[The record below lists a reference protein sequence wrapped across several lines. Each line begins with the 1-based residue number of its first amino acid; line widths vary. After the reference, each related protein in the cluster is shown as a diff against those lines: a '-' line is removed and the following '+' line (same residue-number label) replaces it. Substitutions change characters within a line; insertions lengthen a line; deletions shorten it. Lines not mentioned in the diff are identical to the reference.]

1 MRAMS
6 VVDAPTP
13 RAPFVAL
20 STLWLVLTGTLCNL
34 RCTHCLNTSGPDAP
48 WLPPLDGAVARRAI
62 AEAAALGVREIY
74 FTGGEPFLHREILPL
89 LETSLAIAA
98 TTVLTNGTV
107 LTDATADALAAL
119 ARASRYSLEIR
130 VSLDAP
136 DAETNDRVRG
146 AGTWR
151 RAVRAIRALDAR
163 GLLPIVTATEID
175 GAPDAYDRF
184 RALLSGLGIARP
196 RVKILPV
203 FPVGRAAG
211 DSAARLSDADLE
223 GFDRT
228 ALQCA
233 DTRAVAAGGVYA
245 CPILAGLPGARLS
258 DGDLTAA
265 RRPAALYH
273 AACLTCHRTGATCRN
288 A

>member
-1 MRAMS
+1 MPLGSTAD
-6 VVDAPTP
+6 VDTP

-20 STLWLVLTGTLCNL
+20 SALWLVLTGTLCNL
-34 RCTHCLNTSGPDAP
+34 RCTHCLNASGPDDP
-48 WLPPLDGAVARRAI
+48 WLAPLDGAVARRAI
-62 AEAAALGVREIY
+62 AEAEAHGVREVY
-74 FTGGEPFLHREILPL
+74 VTGGEPFLHREIVPL
-89 LETSLAIAA
+89 LEASLAAAA

-107 LTDATADALAAL
+107 MTEALADTLAAL

-130 VSLDAP
+130 VSLDAA
-136 DAETNDRVRG
+136 DAETNDRLRG

-151 RAVRAIRALDAR
+151 RAVRTIQMLDAR
-163 GLLPIVTATEID
+163 GLLPILTATEVA
-175 GAPDAYDRF
+175 GGPGAYDRF
-184 RALLSGLGIARP
+184 RALLIGLGVEKP

-203 FPVGRAAG
+203 FPVGRAATA
-211 DSAARLSDADLE
+211 SLTRLTEADLH

-228 ALQCA
+228 TLQCA
-233 DTRAVAAGGVYA
+233 ETRAVAAGGVYA

-265 RRPAALYH
+265 LRPAALYH
-273 AACLTCHRTGATCRN
+273 EACVTCHRTGATCRN